1 MKSRVC
7 GSCRHWR
14 QLSLGRDDG
23 TCEAP
28 LPAWVW
34 LRGEANRICPKRT
47 ELRSS
52 ADAQECDV
60 FAVPERTTRI
70 RLEVGT

>member
-1 MKSRVC
+1 M
-7 GSCRHWR
+7 
-14 QLSLGRDDG
+14 SLGRDDG

-34 LRGEANRICPKRT
+34 LRGEASRVLPERT

-52 ADAQECDV
+52 PDAQECDL
-60 FAVPERTTRI
+60 FAVPERATRT
-70 RLEVGT
+70 RLKVVT